1 MLAHHFLEHA
11 ADRSPDKTAL
21 VCGSRRLTYAEI
33 DDMANRLARGLM
45 TLGLA
50 RGDRVVVHLDNSVE
64 AVVSIFAAMKAGCV
78 CVPLPARTKPLRL
91 AYVLNNCQA
100 AALITSVRTDVAP
113 LWAGTPS
120 LRVTVVA
127 GSERPSNEH
136 APSPAL
142 TFDAIQNSY
151 GAERVPERSIALDL
165 ACLIYTSGSTGQPK
179 GVMCDHG
186 NVTFVA
192 HSIMRYLRSASS
204 DVVIG
209 VLPVSFDYGL
219 YQVFMTFGCGGTL
232 VLEQSFAYPA
242 EVLMHIEQERVTGLP
257 GVPSFFAMLLA
268 MDLSPYDLASLRYIT
283 NTAASLPASHIL
295 ALRKRFPNAEL
306 FSMYGLTET
315 KRTLYLPPD
324 QLDRRPDSVGIAIP
338 GTEVWV
344 EDTDGKR
351 LGPGEVGELVVRG
364 PHVMRG
370 YWRAPQ
376 DTAQRFRP
384 GPLPGERVCHTGDL
398 FKMDDEGY
406 MYFVGRTDDIFKSR
420 GHKVAPKEIEQV
432 LYDIPGVIEAGVVP
446 VADAV
451 LGHAIKAFVAVDGRP
466 LTQAQVLAH
475 CRAHLED
482 YLVPKYVEFRVQLPK
497 TATGKIDRRHLA
509 LGGNG

>member
-1 MLAHHFLEHA
+1 MLAHHFLETA
-11 ADRSPDKTAL
+11 ADRSPNKVAL
-21 VCGSRRLTYAEI
+21 VCGSHRLTYAEI
-33 DDMANRLARGLM
+33 DAMANRLARGLVM
-45 TLGLA
+45 LGLV

-64 AVVSIFAAMKAGCV
+64 AVVSIFAAIKAGCV
-78 CVPLPARTKPLRL
+78 CVPLSARTKPMRL

-100 AALITSVRTDVAP
+100 AALITGVHTDVRS

-120 LRVTVVA
+120 LRVAVVT
-127 GSERPSNEH
+127 GSERRSNDD
-136 APSPAL
+136 APLPAL
-142 TFDAIQNSY
+142 RFDAIQKTY
-151 GAERVPERSIALDL
+151 TAERLPERCIALDL
-165 ACLIYTSGSTGQPK
+165 ACLIYTSGSTGHPK
-179 GVMCDHG
+179 GVMSDHS

-192 HSIMRYLRSASS
+192 RSIMRYLRSSAS

-209 VLPVSFDYGL
+209 VLPLSFDYGL

-232 VLEQSFAYPA
+232 VLEQSFTYPA
-242 EVLMHIEQERVTGLP
+242 EVLTHIQQERVTGLP

-268 MDLSPYDLASLRYIT
+268 MDLTHYDLSSLRYIT
-283 NTAASLPASHIL
+283 NTAASLPVSHIL
-295 ALRKRFPNAEL
+295 QLRERFPKAEL

-338 GTEVWV
+338 GTEVWI
-344 EDTDGKR
+344 EDAEGKR

-376 DTAQRFRP
+376 ETAQRFRA
-384 GPLPGERVCHTGDL
+384 GPLPGERVCYTGDL
-398 FKMDDEGY
+398 FRMDNEGY

-420 GHKVAPKEIEQV
+420 GHKVAPKEVERV

-446 VADAV
+446 VPDAV
-451 LGHAIKAFVAVDGRP
+451 LGHAIKAFVALDGRP
-466 LTQAQVLAH
+466 LTEAQVLAY

-482 YLVPKYVEFRVQLPK
+482 YLVPKYIEFRGELPK

-509 LGGNG
+509 LGGNA